1 MNFATCFFPVAVS
14 LKRGPMAFVLAM
26 AAIYGVMPAVA
37 RADFT
42 MQYTGAAF
50 DPNATALCGLGTNPY
65 VACLTGRLNMTIVLQ
80 ADLPTTYP
88 TPLCLRPFA
97 GALTT
102 TP

>member
-1 MNFATCFFPVAVS
+1 MNVAPCFLRAGLS
-14 LKRGPMAFVLAM
+14 LKRWSMVFVLAM
-26 AAIYGVMPAVA
+26 AAIYSVMPGVA

-50 DPNATALCGLGTNPY
+50 DQNTFKLWRHDEPSAVLTNGSLM
-65 VACLTGRLNMTIVLQ
+65 VNGAMRLNFW
-80 ADLPTTYP
+80 
-88 TPLCLRPFA
+88 PFA